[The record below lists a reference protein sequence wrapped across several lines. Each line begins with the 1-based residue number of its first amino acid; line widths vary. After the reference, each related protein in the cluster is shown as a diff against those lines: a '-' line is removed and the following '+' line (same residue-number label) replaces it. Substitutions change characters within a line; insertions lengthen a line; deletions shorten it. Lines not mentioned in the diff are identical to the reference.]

1 LGTIPYI
8 FISGAEILQQ
18 NWLEAFPGALCM
30 RLENASAG
38 AVEPAMVW
46 LRLSSDATVAQ
57 QIAKMRQTFPSQALV
72 VLSDI
77 PSDLEAL
84 AVLSCSARAYC
95 NTHAAKEVLSKVAAV
110 VEQGGLWIGE
120 SIMQRLLAPT
130 DSQSPMTVLAGHAWA
145 TNLTE
150 REIEVAKAIALG
162 GSNKEIAA
170 QLEITERTV
179 KAHIGAIFE
188 KLKVRDRLQLALL
201 VKNS

>member
-18 NWLEAFPGALCM
+18 NWLEAFPDAVCM
-30 RLENASAG
+30 RLENAKLEA
-38 AVEPAMVW
+38 AENTVIW

-57 QIAKMRQTFPSQALV
+57 QIATVRQTFPSQALV

-95 NTHAAKEVLSKVAAV
+95 NTHAGKEVLSKVAAV

-130 DSQSPMTVLAGHAWA
+130 DSRSPLTVLAGHAWA

>member
-8 FISGAEILQQ
+8 FISGTEILQQ
-18 NWLEAFPGALCM
+18 SWVEAFPDALCVS
-30 RLENASAG
+30 LDNAG
-38 AVEPAMVW
+38 AGEAEQAMIW

-57 QIAKMRQTFPSQALV
+57 QIAKVRLIFPAQALV
-72 VLSDI
+72 VLSDM

-84 AVLSCSARAYC
+84 AVFSCSARGYC
-95 NTHAAKEVLSKVAAV
+95 NTHAAKEVLTKVAAV
-110 VEQGGLWIGE
+110 VAQGGLWIGE
-120 SIMQRLLAPT
+120 SIMQRLLALPEPQRSLVAVA
-130 DSQSPMTVLAGHAWA
+130 DHVWA
-145 TNLTE
+145 ANLTE
-150 REIEVAKAIALG
+150 REIEVVKAIALG

-170 QLEITERTV
+170 QLAITERTV